1 MVRVAVR
8 RRHLTQ
14 QPNGAAAIPNLSNT
28 TGLQRKSRRR
38 STSQRELL
46 PFVASGSPSHPLDFW
61 RVRGTGDYAQ
71 DTALGRQFAR
81 AAIKHMQDHNDPTLL
96 SSVIADMVRRGK
108 VTGIEVGF
116 ADEIASH
123 LMAPWAMR

>member
-1 MVRVAVR
+1 M
-8 RRHLTQ
+8 TQ
-14 QPNGAAAIPNLSNT
+14 QPNGAAAIPNISNI

-46 PFVASGSPSHPLDFW
+46 PFVAPGSPNHPLNFW
-61 RVRGTGDYAQ
+61 RVRSTGDY
-71 DTALGRQFAR
+71 DRDNALGRQFAR

-96 SSVIADMVRRGK
+96 SSVMADMVRRGK

-123 LMAPWAMR
+123 LMAL